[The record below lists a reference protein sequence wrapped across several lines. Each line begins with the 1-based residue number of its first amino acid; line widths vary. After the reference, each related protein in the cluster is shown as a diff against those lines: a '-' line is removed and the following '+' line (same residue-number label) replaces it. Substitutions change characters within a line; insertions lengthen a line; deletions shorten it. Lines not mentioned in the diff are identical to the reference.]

1 MNDAKPKKMVGRS
14 VAIALGIG
22 CILLIAGL
30 GGAIVYYTMTINDK
44 NDKIDSINA
53 QLATIIGNNTNIN
66 ATEIINQLNTN
77 ITNLTSENNQLQA
90 WLDGNETLLNQ
101 TETWFDDN
109 ITYYNSQISSL
120 NSQIAN
126 LQNQKN
132 QLQTWLN
139 GNITSYTS
147 QINSLNSQIT
157 NLQNQVSSLN
167 SQITTKDNTISQLNS
182 QITNLQ
188 NQVSSLNAQII
199 SLQSQI
205 ANLQAPNLI
214 KVNLKSDDNHPIF
227 QQEYLH
233 VYGEICNVGFNTA
246 YNCELHVVGYQS
258 GGVVAFDTYILL
270 GTISGYSWTPVDGS
284 IPYNGGALTSW
295 TITPQWTS

>member
-30 GGAIVYYTMTINDK
+30 GGAMVYYTMTINDK

-167 SQITTKDNTISQLNS
+167 
-182 QITNLQ
+182 
-188 NQVSSLNAQII
+188 AQII